1 LYQEILVQLWRS
13 AARFNGDCAASTW
26 VYRVAFQTA
35 MAWKRSARRRAAR
48 EETGIDW
55 EELVA
60 APAAAEEQS
69 EAIERLY
76 WAIRQ
81 LTKPEAALIM
91 MHLDGLS
98 YREMA
103 EVMGISETNVGA
115 KLTRVRG
122 RLGQLLKGASDD

>member
-1 LYQEILVQLWRS
+1 
-13 AARFNGDCAASTW
+13 
-26 VYRVAFQTA
+26 
-35 MAWKRSARRRAAR
+35 
-48 EETGIDW
+48 
-55 EELVA
+55 
-60 APAAAEEQS
+60 
-69 EAIERLY
+69 
-76 WAIRQ
+76 
-81 LTKPEAALIM
+81 M